1 MDKLSTILDVNCLRS
16 PHEDVTFRGRRVG
29 TEDVPTLVYCT
40 TTKTKENPPLPD
52 PRRAVPR
59 DRGIIKG
66 ERESTR
72 WWIKKIDVD
81 E

>member
-1 MDKLSTILDVNCLRS
+1 MDKLSTIINVNGLHI
-16 PHEDVTFRGRRVG
+16 PHEGRTFRGLRVG

-59 DRGIIKG
+59 VRGIIKG

-72 WWIKKIDVD
+72 WWIRQIDG

>member
-1 MDKLSTILDVNCLRS
+1 MLIACVAHMKTL
-16 PHEDVTFRGRRVG
+16 PFGVG
-29 TEDVPTLVYCT
+29 TEDVPNLVYCT

>member
-1 MDKLSTILDVNCLRS
+1 LRS
-16 PHEDVTFRGRRVG
+16 PHEGVTFRGRRVG

-40 TTKTKENPPLPD
+40 TTKTKENPPPD
-52 PRRAVPR
+52 PWRAVPR

>member
-1 MDKLSTILDVNCLRS
+1 MDKLSTIINVNGLHI
-16 PHEDVTFRGRRVG
+16 PHEGRTFRGRRVG

-40 TTKTKENPPLPD
+40 TTKTKETPPLPD

-59 DRGIIKG
+59 ERGIVKG

>member
-1 MDKLSTILDVNCLRS
+1 MDKLSTILDVNCLPS
-16 PHEDVTFRGRRVG
+16 PHEGVTFGGGGGG

-59 DRGIIKG
+59 ERGIVKG

>member
-1 MDKLSTILDVNCLRS
+1 MDKLSTIINVNGLHI
-16 PHEDVTFRGRRVG
+16 PHEGRTFRGRRVG

-59 DRGIIKG
+59 VRGIIKG
-66 ERESTR
+66 EREATR
-72 WWIKKIDVD
+72 WWIRQIDG

>member
-1 MDKLSTILDVNCLRS
+1 MDKLSTLLDVNSLPG

-40 TTKTKENPPLPD
+40 TTKTKENPPPHT
-52 PRRAVPR
+52 RRAVPR
-59 DRGIIKG
+59 VRGIVKG

>member
-1 MDKLSTILDVNCLRS
+1 LVSR
-16 PHEDVTFRGRRVG
+16 HEYFTFRGGRVG

-40 TTKTKENPPLPD
+40 TTKTKENPPPD

-59 DRGIIKG
+59 ERGIVKG

-72 WWIKKIDVD
+72 WWIKRIDVN

>member
-1 MDKLSTILDVNCLRS
+1 MEQLSTIIAVEGLHSL
-16 PHEDVTFRGRRVG
+16 HEARTFRGWRVG

-59 DRGIIKG
+59 VRGIIKG